1 MPVLN
6 PEPRTH
12 TATPPTARPARL
24 VIAEDQLDMLE
35 ALTTGFARRNPALS
49 DLLLSTLSRA
59 RIVPPA
65 RMPADVVQLG
75 RPLRYRDTSDDGEK
89 TVTLV
94 LPEQADIALGRV
106 SVMTPIGVALLGMPV
121 GARAKWTTRSGEK
134 RQLEVLEVIAADPAI
149 EP

>member
-1 MPVLN
+1 MPDLI
-6 PEPRTH
+6 PEPQTH
-12 TATPPTARPARL
+12 AAPPPAARRARL
-24 VIAEDQLDMLE
+24 AIAEDQLDPLE
-35 ALTTGFARRNPALS
+35 ALATGFAQRNPALA
-49 DLLLSTLSRA
+49 DLLLSTLTRA
-59 RIVPPA
+59 RIVPPGK
-65 RMPADVVQLG
+65 MPADVIRLG
-75 RPLRYRDTSDDGEK
+75 CPLRYRDTSDGSEK

-134 RQLEVLEVIAADPAI
+134 RQLEVLEVFAADPAT